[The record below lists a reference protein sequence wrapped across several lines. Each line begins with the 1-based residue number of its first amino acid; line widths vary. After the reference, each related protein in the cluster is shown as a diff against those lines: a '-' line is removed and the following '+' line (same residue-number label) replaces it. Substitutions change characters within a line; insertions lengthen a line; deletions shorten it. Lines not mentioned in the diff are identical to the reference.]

1 MRQQVTPADLLSGA
15 RKLPAV
21 CGEPLVPSCQH
32 EAGGAVDGCGS
43 GRRQP
48 GIGNSLG
55 VGLDGDDPAS
65 VQLVADGRDECAGDL
80 VAVWSGND
88 LEAGDDP
95 RRGRIG
101 QAGIPVPDHLG
112 ARVGRDRP
120 ELRPSSGNGITAR
133 IGPPG
138 EHAVRTRQ
146 AGAGQGLADEVGH
159 EPAVLRVTPGAERV
173 EDSNDAHVAPVLSP
187 I

>member
-1 MRQQVTPADLLSGA
+1 MRSAASWPQPLQESFDPWGARTGLGPETGRAVAVMGAIVGLVVAERVGPLRLVGEAEQVLLAWSLGKRQRPLLAIVDRPGTRQQVTPANLLSGA

-95 RRGRIG
+95 R
-101 QAGIPVPDHLG
+101 
-112 ARVGRDRP
+112 
-120 ELRPSSGNGITAR
+120 
-133 IGPPG
+133 
-138 EHAVRTRQ
+138 
-146 AGAGQGLADEVGH
+146 
-159 EPAVLRVTPGAERV
+159 
-173 EDSNDAHVAPVLSP
+173 
-187 I
+187 